1 MNNNTKKKIKK
12 KMFFNN
18 QLIFKLL
25 RVTIREIIQC
35 ILFNSLINNN
45 YNNNNSNNNNNNSN
59 NIYQI
64 SKFKSQ
70 LCLML
75 HQNLQFINQVIRVMC
90 HFSQVNLF
98 FIDLYYLKKNKKNF
112 LIFSILQKLLI
123 FLLKIIFKLSLYN
136 FNKKQLININNNLF
150 ALKL

>member
-1 MNNNTKKKIKK
+1 MNSNTKKKIKK

-45 YNNNNSNNNNNNSN
+45 YNNNSNNNNNNNNSN

-98 FIDLYYLKKNKKNF
+98 FIDLYYLK
-112 LIFSILQKLLI
+112 
-123 FLLKIIFKLSLYN
+123 
-136 FNKKQLININNNLF
+136 
-150 ALKL
+150 